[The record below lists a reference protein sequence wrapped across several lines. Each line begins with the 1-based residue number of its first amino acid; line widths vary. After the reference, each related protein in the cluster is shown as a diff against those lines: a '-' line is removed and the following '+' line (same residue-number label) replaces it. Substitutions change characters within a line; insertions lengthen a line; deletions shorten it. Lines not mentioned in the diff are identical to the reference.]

1 MKFAMVPINTKSI
14 LNEAGTYDQH
24 VRRVLISYK
33 FKLHKKDKTFYYGT
47 KFILADQYFYSHDS
61 SHGYDFKDGYYR
73 LSYVDAINPNAHAY
87 DKKLFKK
94 RRYHNV
100 DYMAGKIEDEFEA
113 NTVQAAIEKF
123 NYRNELR

>member
-14 LNEAGTYDQH
+14 LNESGTYDQH

-47 KFILADQYFYSHDS
+47 KFILADQYFYAYDS
-61 SHGYDFKDGYYR
+61 SHEYEFKNGYYK
-73 LSYVDAINPNAHAY
+73 LIYVDIINPNANIY

-100 DYMAGKIEDEFEA
+100 DYIAGKIEDEFKA
-113 NTVQAAIEKF
+113 SNTQAAIEKF
-123 NYRNELR
+123 NHRNELR